1 MYMTAELIRDRHQQ
15 DIEQA
20 ARVRLALQMR
30 ALRKAARRARRA
42 EDRMLRA
49 RKVAARLRTE
59 LEA

>member
-1 MYMTAELIRDRHQQ
+1 MYTTADLVRQQHQREIQ
-15 DIEQA
+15 QA
-20 ARVRLALQMR
+20 ARTRRALQVR
-30 ALRKAARRARRA
+30 ALRRAARRARRA

>member
-1 MYMTAELIRDRHQQ
+1 MYMTAELVKDRHQH

-20 ARVRLALQMR
+20 AQVRLALQMR
-30 ALRKAARRARRA
+30 ALRRAARRARRA

-59 LEA
+59 LQA

>member
-1 MYMTAELIRDRHQQ
+1 MYMTAELVKDRHQH

-30 ALRKAARRARRA
+30 ALRRAARRARRA

-59 LEA
+59 LQA